1 MKSSNFVALL
11 LILLPREPISAGK
24 PTAGPLQQ
32 ALADLDKQL
41 ALDPKQAEAYHDR
54 GCVYFKLGD
63 FKASVKDFD
72 TYIELVPA
80 HKAGHWQRGISCYYA
95 GLYDEGRK
103 QFEGYQSTDSN
114 DVENAV
120 WRYMCMA
127 KATGTARARR
137 EMLKI
142 GDDRRVPM
150 RQVYELFSG
159 RLKAADVLAAARVA
173 PLGGDDVNKEALN
186 RQLFYAH
193 LYLGIYY
200 DLEGQGA
207 EALTHLNKAADESR
221 INHYMWDVARIHR
234 DLLKIRL
241 KHKEQ

>member
-1 MKSSNFVALL
+1 VKASHLVAILL
-11 LILLPREPISAGK
+11 LFLSWKQIASAQ
-24 PTAGPLQQ
+24 TAGPLQK
-32 ALADLDKQL
+32 ALADLNKQL
-41 ALDPKQAEAYHDR
+41 ALDPRQAEAYHER

-63 FKASVKDFD
+63 FKASVRDFD
-72 TYIELVPA
+72 KYIELAPA
-80 HKAGHWQRGISCYYA
+80 RKAGHWQRGISCYYA

-103 QFEGYQSTDSN
+103 QFEGYQDTDSN

-127 KATGTARARR
+127 KATGIAKARR

-150 RQVYELFSG
+150 RQIYELFSG
-159 RLKAADVLAAARVA
+159 KFQPADVLAAARVA
-173 PLGGDDVNKEALN
+173 ATDSGKEILS

-193 LYLGIYY
+193 LYVGIHY
-200 DLEGQGA
+200 DLEGQAA
-207 EALTHLNKAADESR
+207 EALTHLDKAVGEYR

-241 KHKEQ
+241 NKKE